1 MNELLAMQES
11 PSTDFQINVPRRL
24 VQEVPKEIRD
34 EPDQLEV
41 YLIQALEIGLKA
53 MAQAGIHLD
62 TDFVKAEFT
71 HFTKSLT
78 SMREGLEELMASELT
93 AEDSKLAKCLR
104 DYLANDGRLDRTV
117 RSLASELGDPKRE
130 GSIPGRI
137 RVLLDQNFQ
146 GADSPFQRALN
157 CSDDSSPLKKFVSAQ
172 DKTLNTLREDL
183 TAKHTALSTSIESS
197 FSKIFDHI
205 GYKAN
210 LAEAEG
216 AGTRKGGTFED
227 QLVEFLQAVSVNKDY
242 AERIGEVSVD
252 GTRVKRGDVLIHVGQ
267 DGFDPASIVVEAK
280 RGFYSL
286 GGKDGLLK
294 QLSDAIAYRDAAAGI
309 AVVTKEHAGKRQKTF
324 DRVGNNRIVVIVDPE
339 GENGGMLPL
348 EVAYAVL
355 REAVLAANRDE
366 VSSGPDLAAA
376 ESTISQIQNSLGV
389 VTSMKRNCTEAT
401 KNIDS
406 VRGGIESMESDIRE
420 KVRTLRLQLGL
431 TGCPLP

>member
-1 MNELLAMQES
+1 MNEQTAMRDS
-11 PSTDFQINVPRRL
+11 LSTDVQINVPRRL
-24 VQEVPKEIRD
+24 VQEVPKDIRD

-71 HFTKSLT
+71 HFTTSLT
-78 SMREGLEELMASELT
+78 SIRDGLEELMASELT

-104 DYLANDGRLDRTV
+104 DYLAKDGRLDGMV
-117 RSLASELGDPKRE
+117 RSLTSELGDPKRE

-137 RVLLDQNFQ
+137 RVLLDQNFKD
-146 GADSPFQRALN
+146 ADSPFQRALN
-157 CSDDSSPLKKFVSAQ
+157 CSDDSSPLKKFVSDQ
-172 DKTLNTLREDL
+172 DKTLSKLQQDL
-183 TAKHTALSTSIESS
+183 AAKHTSLADSIESS

-210 LAEAEG
+210 LAEAEE

-227 QLVEFLQAVSVNKDY
+227 QLVEFLQGVSVNKDY
-242 AERIGEVSVD
+242 AERIGEVNVD
-252 GTRVKRGDVLIHVGQ
+252 GTRVKRGDVLVHVGQ

-280 RGFYSL
+280 RGNYSL

-294 QLSDAIAYRDAAAGI
+294 QLTDAIAYRDAAAGI

-324 DRVGNNRIVVIVDPE
+324 DRIGDNRIVVIVDPDD
-339 GENGGMLPL
+339 ENGGMLPL

-355 REAVLAANRDE
+355 REAVLAAKRE
-366 VSSGPDLAAA
+366 KVSSGPDMVAA
-376 ESTISQIQNSLGV
+376 ESTISQIQNSLDV
-389 VTSMKRNCTEAT
+389 VTSMKRNCTEAK

-406 VRGGIESMESDIRE
+406 VRGSIETLESDIWE
-420 KVRTLRLQLGL
+420 KIRILRQQLDV
-431 TGCPLP
+431 TN